1 MRAQLLRNCTRNA
14 ARINAAQVARLSALM
29 LATTFAVIAPR
40 ALTAQTVAITG
51 GTVYPVSGAPIQNGT
66 VLIRDGKIVAVGS
79 DVAVPSGAVR
89 VDATGKIVTPG
100 FINAGTQL
108 GLVEIGGEPSTRDA
122 NARGTD
128 GIAASFRSWDGLN
141 SESVLWAP
149 ARNEGITSVVVAPA
163 GGMIAGQ
170 AAMVDL
176 VSGTGAQMIRR
187 APVAMVA
194 QLHDPRSG
202 QTGAR
207 GELLGKLRTLL
218 EDVKFYQAHRA
229 DYDRSASRSL
239 TATRA
244 DLEAMIPVLEGK
256 LPLAIEADRVDDIEG
271 ALRLAREF
279 NLKIMITGGAE
290 AWLAANDL
298 AAAHVPVI
306 AGAMNNIPT
315 SFQTLNQRQENVGI
329 LSKAGVPVAIIG
341 NNGDGDEE
349 LFNVRNV
356 KYEAGNAVSYGMS
369 HDAALRAVTLTP
381 AELFGVA
388 DRVGSLQ
395 VGRDANVVVWS
406 GDPFEFSTRAEHVFV
421 HGQEVISPS
430 RQDLLTQR
438 YRTLPPKYET
448 HP

>member
-1 MRAQLLRNCTRNA
+1 MKRLTLSVLCA
-14 ARINAAQVARLSALM
+14 AL
-29 LATTFAVIAPR
+29 
-40 ALTAQTVAITG
+40 LTAAAAHAQTIAITG

-66 VLIRDGKIVAVGS
+66 VLIRDGKIIAVGA
-79 DVAVPSGAVR
+79 DVAVPANAQR

-100 FINAGTQL
+100 LIDASTQL

-128 GIAASFRSWDGLN
+128 GVAASFRSWDGLN

-149 ARNEGITSVVVAPA
+149 ARNEGVTTVVVAPA
-163 GGMIAGQ
+163 GGLVAGQ
-170 AAMVDL
+170 AAIVDL
-176 VSGTGAQMIRR
+176 INGTGAQMIRR

-194 QLHDPRSG
+194 QVNNPRG
-202 QTGAR
+202 AQTGAR
-207 GELLGKLRTLL
+207 GELIGKLRTLL
-218 EDVKFYQAHRA
+218 EDVKFYQTHRA
-229 DYDRSASRSL
+229 DYDRSAARSL

-244 DLEAMIPVLEGK
+244 DLEAMIPVVEGK
-256 LPLAIEADRVDDIEG
+256 LPLAIDADRVDDIQG
-271 ALRLAREF
+271 ALRLAKEF
-279 NLKIMITGGAE
+279 NLKIIIVGGAE

-315 SFQTLNQRQENVGI
+315 SFETLNQRQENVGI
-329 LSKAGVPVAIIG
+329 LSKAGVAVAIIG

-356 KYEAGNAVSYGMS
+356 KYEAGNAVSYGMT
-369 HDAALRAVTLTP
+369 HEAALRAVTLTP

-395 VGRDANVVVWS
+395 AGRDANVVVWS
-406 GDPFEFSTRAEHVFV
+406 GDPFEFSTRVEHVYI
-421 HGQEVISPS
+421 HGQEVMSPS

-438 YRTLPPKYET
+438 YKTLPPRYES

>member
-1 MRAQLLRNCTRNA
+1 MNRYLLHALCATLVTAAGAQ
-14 ARINAAQVARLSALM
+14 
-29 LATTFAVIAPR
+29 
-40 ALTAQTVAITG
+40 AQTVAITG

-66 VLIRDGKIVAVGS
+66 VLIRDGKIVAVGA
-79 DVAVPSGAVR
+79 DVAVPANAQR
-89 VDATGKIVTPG
+89 IDASGKIVTPG
-100 FINAGTQL
+100 FIDASTQL

-122 NARGTD
+122 NAKGTD
-128 GIAASFRSWDGLN
+128 AIAASFHSWDGLN

-149 ARNEGITSVVVAPA
+149 ARNEGVTSVVVAPA
-163 GGMIAGQ
+163 GGLIAGQ
-170 AAMVDL
+170 AAIVDL
-176 VSGTGAQMIRR
+176 VNGTGAQMVRR

-194 QLHDPRSG
+194 QVDNPRG
-202 QTGAR
+202 AGTGAR

-218 EDVKFYQAHRA
+218 EDVKFYQTHRT
-229 DYDRSASRSL
+229 DYDRSAARTL

-244 DLEAMIPVLEGK
+244 DLDAMIPVVEGK
-256 LPLAIEADRVDDIEG
+256 LPLAIDADRVDDIEG
-271 ALRLAREF
+271 ALRLAKEF
-279 NLKIMITGGAE
+279 NLKIIIVGGAE
-290 AWLAANDL
+290 AWLAASDL

-341 NNGDGDEE
+341 NGDGDEE

-369 HDAALRAVTLTP
+369 HEAALRAVTLTP

-388 DRVGSLQ
+388 DHVGSLQ
-395 VGRDANVVVWS
+395 PGRDANVVVWS
-406 GDPFEFSTRAEHVFV
+406 GDPFEFSTRVEHVYI
-421 HGQEVISPS
+421 HGQEVMAPS
-430 RQDLLTQR
+430 RQDMLTQR
-438 YRTLPPKYET
+438 YKTLPPKYET

>member
-1 MRAQLLRNCTRNA
+1 MKRLA
-14 ARINAAQVARLSALM
+14 LSALC
-29 LATTFAVIAPR
+29 A
-40 ALTAQTVAITG
+40 ALVTAAGVHAQTVAITG

-66 VLIRDGKIVAVGS
+66 VLIRDGKIVAVGA
-79 DVAVPSGAVR
+79 DVAIPANAQR

-100 FINAGTQL
+100 LIDAATQL

-128 GIAASFRSWDGLN
+128 GVAASFRSWDGLN

-149 ARNEGITSVVVAPA
+149 ARNEGVTTVVVAPA
-163 GGMIAGQ
+163 GGLIAGQ
-170 AAMVDL
+170 ASIVDL
-176 VSGTGAQMIRR
+176 INGTGAQMIRR

-194 QLHDPRSG
+194 QVNNPRG
-202 QTGAR
+202 AQTGAR
-207 GELLGKLRTLL
+207 GELIGKLRALL
-218 EDVKFYQAHRA
+218 EDVKFYQTHRA
-229 DYDRSASRSL
+229 DYDRSAARSL

-244 DLEAMIPVLEGK
+244 DLEAMIPVVEGK
-256 LPLAIEADRVDDIEG
+256 LPLAIDADRVDDIQG
-271 ALRLAREF
+271 ALRLAKEF
-279 NLKIMITGGAE
+279 NLKIMIVGGAE

-315 SFQTLNQRQENVGI
+315 SFETLNQRQENVGI
-329 LSKAGVPVAIIG
+329 LSKAGVAVAIIG

-356 KYEAGNAVSYGMS
+356 KYEAGNAVSYGMA

-395 VGRDANVVVWS
+395 AGRDANVVVWS
-406 GDPFEFSTRAEHVFV
+406 GDPFEFSTRVEHVYI
-421 HGQEVISPS
+421 HGQEVMSPS

-438 YRTLPPKYET
+438 YKTLPPSYET